1 MRPHVHNSAEEGA
14 EQDRTRSDAGENG
27 TAPVL
32 RMEGIR
38 KTYPGVVAND
48 NVDLDVYPGE
58 IHGLLGENGAGK
70 TTLMKILYGLAQPDA
85 GSIEIKGRPTAVRSP
100 KDAVEAGIGMVHQHF
115 MLVPDMTVAENV
127 ALGFRT
133 ERYPLTDLGRIS
145 ADVTELSRIHGLDVD
160 PNAVVEDLSVGTRQR
175 VEILKLLH
183 RSAEILILDEPTSV
197 LTPQEWDD
205 LAEVLRSLVAE
216 GRAAVFITHKLDE
229 VMEVADRCTVLR
241 DGAVV
246 GTVNVK
252 DTDKASLARMMVGR
266 PVVFRAE
273 RVEVEPGDPVLEV
286 RDLSLTDS
294 GGKAVLDRITFEVR
308 AGEILGVAGVDGNGQ
323 TQLVDVLTG
332 MIRPTTGRI
341 LIAGEEVDHLT
352 PAGFRRLSGGVITED
367 RHHTGLALDLSLR
380 DNLIMRD
387 YRDRPL
393 SSRGLLDLGSIRDH
407 CLNLI
412 RRFDV
417 RTPGQTIRMRQLS
430 GGNQQKSILARELHA
445 APNLLVASQPTR
457 GLDVGAMEFV
467 YSTLL
472 ERKRAGSALLLISTE
487 LDEILSL
494 SDRIAVI
501 ANGRFLRILAADDAD
516 AETLGLLM
524 GGAV

>member
-1 MRPHVHNSAEEGA
+1 MR
-14 EQDRTRSDAGENG
+14 
-27 TAPVL
+27 
-32 RMEGIR
+32 GIR

-48 NVDLDVYPGE
+48 NIDLDVYPGE

-70 TTLMKILYGLAQPDA
+70 TTLMKILYGLTHPDA
-85 GSIEIKGRPTAVRSP
+85 GAIEIKGRPITLRSP
-100 KDAVEAGIGMVHQHF
+100 RDAVDAGIGMVHQHF

-133 ERYPLTDLGRIS
+133 DRYPLTDIAGIS
-145 ADVTELSRIHGLDVD
+145 ADVTELSRTHRLEVD
-160 PNAVVEDLSVGTRQR
+160 PSAVIEDLSVGARQR

-197 LTPQEWDD
+197 LTPQEWED
-205 LAEVLRSLVAE
+205 LAEVLQSLVAE

-229 VMEVADRCTVLR
+229 VMAVADRCTVLR

-246 GTVNVK
+246 GTVDVE

-266 PVVFRAE
+266 PVVFRAA
-273 RVEVEPGDPVLEV
+273 RDEVAPEKPVLEV
-286 RDLSLTDS
+286 HDLSLKNSNGAT
-294 GGKAVLDRITFEVR
+294 VLDGITFEVR
-308 AGEILGVAGVDGNGQ
+308 AGEVLGVAGVDGNGQ

-332 MIRPTTGRI
+332 IIQPTTGRI
-341 LIAGEEVDHLT
+341 LIGGEEIRRMT
-352 PAGFRRLSGGVITED
+352 PAEFRRRSGGVVTED
-367 RHHTGLALDLSLR
+367 RHKTGLALDLSLR

-393 SSRGLLDLGSIRDH
+393 SSRGLLDLASIREH

-417 RTPGQTIRMRQLS
+417 RTPGQRIRMRQLS
-430 GGNQQKSILARELHA
+430 GGNQQKSILARELYA
-445 APNLLVASQPTR
+445 APDLLVAAQPTR

-472 ERKRAGSALLLISTE
+472 DRRRAGSALLLISTE
-487 LDEILSL
+487 LEEILSL

-501 ANGRFLRILAADDAD
+501 ANGRFLRILSADEAD

-524 GGAV
+524 GGES

>member
-1 MRPHVHNSAEEGA
+1 MKPARGQSPGV
-14 EQDRTRSDAGENG
+14 
-27 TAPVL
+27 APVL
-32 RMEGIR
+32 RMQGIR

-48 NVDLDVYPGE
+48 DVDLDVRSGE

-70 TTLMKILYGLAQPDA
+70 TTLMKILYGLSQPDA
-85 GSIEIKGRPTAVRSP
+85 GSIEIKGRPALLRSP

-127 ALGFRT
+127 ALGYRT
-133 ERYPLTDLGRIS
+133 EKYPLIDLAAIA
-145 ADVTELSRIHGLDVD
+145 ADVRELSRQHGLEVD
-160 PNAVVEDLSVGTRQR
+160 PDAVVEDLSVGARQR

-197 LTPQEWDD
+197 LTPQEWED
-205 LAEVLRSLVAE
+205 LAQVLRSLVAE

-229 VMEVADRCTVLR
+229 VMAVADRCTVLR

-246 GTVNVK
+246 GTVEVK

-266 PVVFRAE
+266 PVVFRAA
-273 RVEVEPGDPVLEV
+273 RVDAEPGEAVLEV
-286 RDLSLTDS
+286 ENLSLTGS
-294 GGKAVLDRITFEVR
+294 GGQAVLDGITFEVR
-308 AGEILGVAGVDGNGQ
+308 AGEVLGVAGVDGNGQ
-323 TQLVDVLTG
+323 TELVDVLTG
-332 MIRPTTGRI
+332 MTRPTTGRI
-341 LIAGEEVDHLT
+341 LIGGTEVDRLT
-352 PAGFRRLSGGVITED
+352 PAGFRRRSGGVITED
-367 RHHTGLALDLSLR
+367 RHKTGLALDLSLR

-387 YRDRPL
+387 YRDPPL
-393 SSRGLLDLGSIRDH
+393 SSRGLLELASIRDH
-407 CLNLI
+407 CVNLI

-417 RTPGQTIRMRQLS
+417 RTPSQTIRMSQLS
-430 GGNQQKSILARELHA
+430 GGNQQKSVLARELYA

-472 ERKRAGSALLLISTE
+472 DRKRAGSALLLISTE

-501 ANGRFLRILAADDAD
+501 ANGRILRILAAEHAD

-524 GGAV
+524 GGEGA

>member
-1 MRPHVHNSAEEGA
+1 MR
-14 EQDRTRSDAGENG
+14 
-27 TAPVL
+27 
-32 RMEGIR
+32 GIR
-38 KTYPGVVAND
+38 KTYPGVIAND

-70 TTLMKILYGLAQPDA
+70 TTLMKILYGLSQPDA
-85 GSIEIKGRPTAVRSP
+85 GSIEIKGRPLVVRSP
-100 KDAVEAGIGMVHQHF
+100 RDAVDAGVGMVHQHF

-133 ERYPLTDLGRIS
+133 ERYPLTDLARIS
-145 ADVTELSRIHGLDVD
+145 ADVTELSRVHGLEVD
-160 PNAVVEDLSVGTRQR
+160 PGAVIEDLSVGTRQR

-197 LTPQEWDD
+197 LTPQEWED
-205 LAEVLRSLVAE
+205 LAAVLRSLVAE

-229 VMEVADRCTVLR
+229 VMAVADRCTVLR

-246 GTVNVK
+246 GTVDVE

-266 PVVFRAE
+266 PVVFRATRE
-273 RVEVEPGDPVLEV
+273 EVEPGEPVLEV
-286 RDLSLTDS
+286 EDLSLTDS
-294 GGKAVLDRITFEVR
+294 TGKVVLERITFEVR
-308 AGEILGVAGVDGNGQ
+308 AGEVLGVAGVDGNGQ

-332 MIRPTTGRI
+332 MRQPTTGRI
-341 LIAGEEVDHLT
+341 LIGGEEIDRLT
-352 PAGFRRLSGGVITED
+352 PGGFRRRSGGVITED
-367 RHHTGLALDLSLR
+367 RHKKGLALDLSLR

-393 SSRGLLDLGSIRDH
+393 SSRGILDLASIRKH
-407 CLNLI
+407 CVNLI

-417 RTPGQTIRMRQLS
+417 RTPNQTIRMRQLS
-430 GGNQQKSILARELHA
+430 GGNQQKSILARELFA
-445 APNLLVASQPTR
+445 APNLLIASQPTR

-467 YSTLL
+467 YASLL
-472 ERKRAGSALLLISTE
+472 ERKREGAALLFISTE

-501 ANGRFLRILAADDAD
+501 ANGRFLRILDAHDAD

-524 GGAV
+524 GGEG

>member
-1 MRPHVHNSAEEGA
+1 M
-14 EQDRTRSDAGENG
+14 Q
-27 TAPVL
+27 
-32 RMEGIR
+32 GIR
-38 KTYPGVVAND
+38 KTYPGVIAND
-48 NVDLDVYPGE
+48 SVDLEVYPGE

-85 GSIEIKGRPTAVRSP
+85 GTIEIRGRPIVLRSP
-100 KDAVEAGIGMVHQHF
+100 RDAVDAGIGMVHQHF

-133 ERYPLTDLGRIS
+133 ERYPLTDLARIS
-145 ADVTELSRIHGLDVD
+145 ADVTELSSVHGLEVD
-160 PNAVVEDLSVGTRQR
+160 PAAVIEDLSVGARQR

-229 VMEVADRCTVLR
+229 VMAVADRCTVLR

-246 GTVNVK
+246 GTVNVE

-266 PVVFRAE
+266 PVVFRATRE
-273 RVEVEPGDPVLEV
+273 QVEPGAPVLEV
-286 RDLSLTDS
+286 QDLSLVDS
-294 GGKAVLDRITFEVR
+294 SGKTVLADITFEVR
-308 AGEILGVAGVDGNGQ
+308 AGEVLGIAGVDGNGQ

-332 MIRPTTGRI
+332 IARPTTGRI
-341 LIAGEEVDHLT
+341 LIGGDEVDGLT
-352 PAGFRRLSGGVITED
+352 PAGFRRRSGGVITED
-367 RHHTGLALDLSLR
+367 RHKTGLALDLTLR

-393 SSRGLLDLGSIRDH
+393 SSRGLLDLASIREH

-430 GGNQQKSILARELHA
+430 GGNQQKSILARELYA
-445 APNLLVASQPTR
+445 APDLLVACQPTR

-472 ERKRAGSALLLISTE
+472 ERRGAGSALLLISTE

-494 SDRIAVI
+494 SDRIAVM
-501 ANGRFLRILAADDAD
+501 ADGRFLRILAAHEAD

-524 GGAV
+524 GGEG

>member
-1 MRPHVHNSAEEGA
+1 MR
-14 EQDRTRSDAGENG
+14 
-27 TAPVL
+27 
-32 RMEGIR
+32 GIR
-38 KTYPGVVAND
+38 KTYPGVIAND

-70 TTLMKILYGLAQPDA
+70 TTLMKILYGLSQPDA
-85 GSIEIKGRPTAVRSP
+85 GSIEIKGRPLVVRSP
-100 KDAVEAGIGMVHQHF
+100 RDAVDAGVGMVHQHF

-133 ERYPLTDLGRIS
+133 ERYPLTDLARIS
-145 ADVTELSRIHGLDVD
+145 ADVTELSRVHGLEVD
-160 PNAVVEDLSVGTRQR
+160 PGAVIEDLSVGTRQR

-197 LTPQEWDD
+197 LTPQEWED
-205 LAEVLRSLVAE
+205 LAAVLRSLVAE

-229 VMEVADRCTVLR
+229 VMAVADRCTVLR

-246 GTVNVK
+246 GTVDVE

-266 PVVFRAE
+266 PVVFRATRE
-273 RVEVEPGDPVLEV
+273 EVEPGEPVLEV
-286 RDLSLTDS
+286 EDLSLTDS
-294 GGKAVLDRITFEVR
+294 TGKVVLERITFEVR
-308 AGEILGVAGVDGNGQ
+308 AGEVLGVAGVDGNGQ

-332 MIRPTTGRI
+332 MRRPTTGRI
-341 LIAGEEVDHLT
+341 LIGGEEVGQLT
-352 PAGFRRLSGGVITED
+352 PTGFRRRSGGVITED
-367 RHHTGLALDLSLR
+367 RHKKGLALDLSLR

-393 SSRGLLDLGSIRDH
+393 SSRGVLDLASIRKH
-407 CLNLI
+407 CVNLI

-417 RTPGQTIRMRQLS
+417 RTPSQTIRMRQLS
-430 GGNQQKSILARELHA
+430 GGNQQKSILARELFA

-467 YSTLL
+467 YASLL
-472 ERKRAGSALLLISTE
+472 ERKREGAALLLISTE

-501 ANGRFLRILAADDAD
+501 ANGRFLRILDAHDAD

-524 GGAV
+524 GGEG

>member
-1 MRPHVHNSAEEGA
+1 MR
-14 EQDRTRSDAGENG
+14 
-27 TAPVL
+27 
-32 RMEGIR
+32 GIR

-48 NVDLDVYPGE
+48 DVDLDVYPGE

-85 GSIEIKGRPTAVRSP
+85 GTIEIKGRPTALRSP
-100 KDAVEAGIGMVHQHF
+100 RDAVDAGIGMVHQHF

-133 ERYPLTDLGRIS
+133 DRYPLTDLPTIA
-145 ADVTELSRIHGLDVD
+145 ADLTELSRLHGLEVD
-160 PNAVVEDLSVGTRQR
+160 PSAVIEDLSVGARQR
-175 VEILKLLH
+175 VEILKLLQ

-197 LTPQEWDD
+197 LTPQEWED
-205 LAEVLRSLVAE
+205 LADVLRSLVAE

-229 VMEVADRCTVLR
+229 VMAVADRCTVLR

-246 GTVNVK
+246 GTVDVE

-266 PVVFRAE
+266 PVVFRATRE
-273 RVEVEPGDPVLEV
+273 EVEPGEPVLQVEDLSLVGAGGAPVLE
-286 RDLSLTDS
+286 
-294 GGKAVLDRITFEVR
+294 GITFEVR
-308 AGEILGVAGVDGNGQ
+308 AGEVLGVAGVDGNGQ

-332 MIRPTTGRI
+332 MTRPTNGRI
-341 LIAGEEVDHLT
+341 LIGGEEVGRLT
-352 PAGFRRLSGGVITED
+352 PAEFRRRSGGVVTED
-367 RHHTGLALDLSLR
+367 RHKTGLALDLSLR

-393 SSRGLLDLGSIRDH
+393 STRGLLDPASIKEH

-417 RTPGQTIRMRQLS
+417 RTPSQQIRMRQLS

-472 ERKRAGSALLLISTE
+472 ERRLAGSALLLISTE

-494 SDRIAVI
+494 SDRIAVM
-501 ANGRFLRILAADDAD
+501 ANGRFLRILPAGDAD

-524 GGAV
+524 GGEG